1 MNESAAVPCFHGK
14 IFQDSLQTPDHFP
27 KIFQRL
33 CEGHKIVLE
42 VFRSFPKKAEKFGV
56 QATEFEV
63 IVLLSFPFLCFLLIL
78 IGIAERE
85 LLHVPSL
92 KE

>member
-1 MNESAAVPCFHGK
+1 MFE
-14 IFQDSLQTPDHFP
+14 DSLQTPDHFP

-56 QATEFEV
+56 QATEFEGHCFV
-63 IVLLSFPFLCFLLIL
+63 IISVLCFLLTL